1 MIECHVLEAV
11 HIAQTSGDEKALE
24 QARGLL
30 SHVRA
35 LKVDGFQDIPL
46 PRTEVSGEI
55 KSFTDEEKKALAKE
69 GLKVIYPFNGET
81 IHDQKLAGRPFW
93 YIAESESGSLQEVHA
108 MFSEIAFDPRP
119 EKFFLPK
126 SNNSTLDQQ
135 REMIA
140 EHSHKLQRKLKT
152 ESVEAVMGEAPNYTQ
167 LAFAHLDAT
176 GVRLFGK
183 DYGFNYARTIT
194 PTVGTN
200 VARVGGFDAD
210 GGLCVSDAGRDD
222 RDSGVFA
229 SPLVVPK

>member
-1 MIECHVLEAV
+1 MIERHVLEAV

-30 SHVRA
+30 SHVKA
-35 LKVDGFQDIPL
+35 LKLDGFQDVPL
-46 PRTEVSGEI
+46 PQTEVSGKI

-69 GLKVIYPFNGET
+69 GLKVIYSLNGET

-108 MFSEIAFDPRP
+108 MFSEIAIDPRP

-135 REMIA
+135 LEMIA
-140 EHSHKLQRKLKT
+140 EHSHKLQRKLRT
-152 ESVEAVMGEAPNYTQ
+152 ESVVAIMGEAPNYTQ

-194 PTVGTN
+194 PTVGTR
-200 VARVGGFDAD
+200 VARVGRFGAD
-210 GGLCVSDAGRDD
+210 RGLRVDRWIRGGGHD
-222 RDSGVFA
+222 RVFA